1 MVWNMIVLTA
11 APPVRCYWRWRL
23 RRKYVVKGMVIGDI
37 LNVLL
42 CYICSTL
49 QEAREVRVFEDEM
62 FTAMKRIDGARL
74 PT

>member
-1 MVWNMIVLTA
+1 
-11 APPVRCYWRWRL
+11 
-23 RRKYVVKGMVIGDI
+23 MVIGDI